1 MTHRILKLFRWQFH
15 LDDKYGP
22 HSLVWRRDGY
32 RGVTIHQLWGHR
44 LFGRTRYLAR
54 LVHLGGALAEGHF
67 HTDYNA
73 PYEQAHMHTCQFH
86 LESDAPIAFVSF
98 SWWREDRA

>member
-22 HSLVWRRDGY
+22 QSLVWQRDGY
-32 RGVTIHQLWGHR
+32 RGVTIHELWGSS
-44 LFGRTRYLAR
+44 LFGRKQDAK
-54 LVHLGGALAEGHF
+54 LVHLGYSLAEGRCSSSFNTF
-67 HTDYNA
+67 H
-73 PYEQAHMHTCQFH
+73 PHAHMHTSQFN

-98 SWWREDRA
+98 SWWKDTP